1 MALLVFASLGTVT
14 LSLSLS
20 LSLAFDE
27 GTEGIEDDNDSSVPT
42 VSLHVVPSSG
52 TEGNLDARLP
62 LLDFRLLFFC
72 LGNSPN
78 HSPSSLFDG
87 GEPKQSA
94 LQKEGQSVFWA
105 VD

>member
-1 MALLVFASLGTVT
+1 MALLVFASLGTFT

-20 LSLAFDE
+20 LASFYE
-27 GTEGIEDDNDSSVPT
+27 GTEGIEYANDSSVPT
-42 VSLHVVPSSG
+42 VSLQAVPSSG
-52 TEGNLDARLP
+52 TEGNLDGRL
-62 LLDFRLLFFC
+62 LLRDFRLLFFS